1 MTIPADMDVMQRR
14 EKKLK
19 YKIFCTEIQR
29 MLRTKCMIK
38 PVITAATGIVTKGL
52 KLSLETISG
61 KHSTDSL
68 PKIATFGNMS
78 HNAGQ
83 QADPNDAVVRTDRL
97 SRNVDKLLA
106 TYTAQ
111 LPGRAKASIIRR
123 RKPEIS
129 QG

>member
-1 MTIPADMDVMQRR
+1 MQRR